1 MTPNSVI
8 MAALFERIEAARL
21 PWPILWPG
29 VGGQPPDSGGWV
41 EIHYHPLESLD
52 NGLGD
57 GDGVI
62 ERGIMNISIMSR
74 PGYGLAP
81 LQRAAEEL
89 VRFFPKGLRLNEL
102 VRIVAHPKTTIIRPT
117 LGPSLTS
124 KSAEDKMGVNVQI
137 NYSR

>member
-8 MAALFERIEAARL
+8 MSALFERIEAAQL

-29 VGGQPPDSGGWV
+29 VGGEPPDRGAWV

-52 NGLGD
+52 SGLGD
-57 GDGVI
+57 HDDVI
-62 ERGIMNISIMSR
+62 ERGILNISIMSR
-74 PGYGLAP
+74 PGYGMAP
-81 LQRAAEEL
+81 LQRAAEE
-89 VRFFPKGLRLNEL
+89 VVKFFPKGLRLNRL

-117 LGPSLTS
+117 IASSLTS
-124 KSAEDKMGVNVQI
+124 KVGEDKMGVNVQI